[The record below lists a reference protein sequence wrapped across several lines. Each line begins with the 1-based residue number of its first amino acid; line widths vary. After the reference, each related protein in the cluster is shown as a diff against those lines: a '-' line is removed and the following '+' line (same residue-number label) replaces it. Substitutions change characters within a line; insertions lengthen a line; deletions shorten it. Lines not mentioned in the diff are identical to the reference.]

1 VTVDRREKLLS
12 GLDIKGMVGVEI
24 GALCRPLVKREN
36 GRVIYVD
43 HADTATLKLKY
54 QSDPGVSV
62 DDIVDVDVVWGPV
75 PLEECLAEK
84 VDYVIASHVVEHVPD
99 LISWLEELHSI
110 LKQGG
115 ELRLIVPDK
124 RFTFDRL
131 RRETV
136 LTDVV
141 YARSVKAKCPWP
153 HIVLDYV
160 ANVSKVDGGEV
171 WEGVV
176 DDASL
181 ERHHSLQHAINCA
194 MQAREGIYHDVHCWV
209 FTPNSFALLFRELAA
224 HDLIEFECARFHDT
238 ERGSIEFFVNL
249 RPCGDH
255 QRAAESWQ
263 QMALACTKS
272 VV

>member
-1 VTVDRREKLLS
+1 MDRREKVLG
-12 GLDIKGMVGVEI
+12 GLDLKGMVGVEI
-24 GALCRPLVKREN
+24 GALCRPLVKRHD

-43 HADTATLKLKY
+43 HADTEALKSKY
-54 QSDPGVSV
+54 KSDPGVSV

-75 PLEECLAEK
+75 PLEQCLAEK

-99 LISWLEELHSI
+99 LISWLEELRSI
-110 LKQGG
+110 LKQEG
-115 ELRLIVPDK
+115 ELRLIVPDR

-141 YARSVKAKCPWP
+141 YARSVRAKCPCP

-160 ANVSKVDGGEV
+160 ANVAKVDGGKV
-171 WEGVV
+171 WEGGV

-194 MQAREGIYHDVHCWV
+194 MQANSGIYHDVHCWV
-209 FTPNSFALLFRELAA
+209 FTPKSFALLFSELTA
-224 HDLIEFECARFHDT
+224 HELIEFECVSFHDT

-249 RPCGDH
+249 RPCTNR
-255 QRAAESWQ
+255 QRAMESWQ
-263 QMALACTKS
+263 QMASECAEPTA
-272 VV
+272 